1 MYNLPTQKCNNTDS
15 STTSDFQLFF
25 FFFFY
30 SKDPQNMITNANV
43 SLAIDI
49 YLSYAKQSWYC
60 PSTKQEEQ
68 SRYCLRAK
76 LFS

>member
-1 MYNLPTQKCNNTDS
+1 
-15 STTSDFQLFF
+15 
-25 FFFFY
+25 
-30 SKDPQNMITNANV
+30 MITNANV

-76 LFS
+76 LKCTNLEGKMFS